1 MNFSSCRSLW
11 ELIIYYKYIFVYTEI
26 NDIDKYSFIYATL
39 CDDATQ
45 CDAKNE
51 SISKKRPLRE
61 LCVLASHSVASS
73 HSVAFKKDIM
83 IELLSLFINLF
94 GYSINS
100 LYLLYIS
107 FIDATHCDVAT
118 QCDRSSQSISKKATL
133 REFCSNPSHSVASS
147 HSVAFKKDIILELF
161 SLLS

>member
-1 MNFSSCRSLW
+1 MVISLYFFLICDVATQCDGSSQSISKKATLRELCSNPSHSVASSHSVAFKKDIMIELLSLFIN
-11 ELIIYYKYIFVYTEI
+11 LFGYSINYLYLLYI
-26 NDIDKYSFIYATL
+26 SFIYATL

-83 IELLSLFINLF
+83 F
-94 GYSINS
+94 
-100 LYLLYIS
+100 
-107 FIDATHCDVAT
+107 
-118 QCDRSSQSISKKATL
+118 
-133 REFCSNPSHSVASS
+133 
-147 HSVAFKKDIILELF
+147 ELF
-161 SLLS
+161 LSMLSIYMR